1 MRFGAPSSCTA
12 LIGYGYGDGD
22 GYGDLRIRPTGAEFS
37 VLDNTLAL
45 TLESPVQ

>member
-12 LIGYGYGDGD
+12 LIGYGDGD

-45 TLESPVQ
+45 TLESPLQ